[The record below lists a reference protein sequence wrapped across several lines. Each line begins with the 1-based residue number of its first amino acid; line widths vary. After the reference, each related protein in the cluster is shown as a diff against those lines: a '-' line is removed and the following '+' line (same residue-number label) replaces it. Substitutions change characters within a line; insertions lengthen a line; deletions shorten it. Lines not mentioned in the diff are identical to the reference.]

1 MRLIVTKLFATAG
14 VSVLL
19 ALPFADADAR
29 SGVLASV
36 TRIGLPALLATVAV
50 FLAAVAFY
58 CRSLQRCL
66 ERIRPEARAAS
77 PRSVWLMFLI
87 PYNFVE
93 DFFIVHNVAT
103 SLRAE
108 AAVNPALGRLRGSGT
123 ASGLGWCTAQIISLI
138 PNQAGEA
145 AGAVALVLWIVHW
158 RFIARANA
166 LLGPAPRAERHA
178 PGNRAAPAGLGR
190 GDPAPA
196 RREDTSP
203 A

>member
-1 MRLIVTKLFATAG
+1 MRLFLLKLVATAG
-14 VSVLL
+14 VTVLL
-19 ALPFADADAR
+19 ALPFVDADAR

-36 TRIGLPALLATVAV
+36 AKIGVPALVVSVAV

-58 CRSLQRCL
+58 CRSLQTCL

-93 DFFIVHNVAT
+93 DFFIVRNVAA

-108 AAVNPALGRLRGSGT
+108 AAVNPVLGHLRGFGT
-123 ASGLGWCTAQIISLI
+123 VSGLGWCTAQIISLI
-138 PNQAGEA
+138 PNGLGEA

-158 RFIARANA
+158 RFIARVNA
-166 LLGPAPRAERHA
+166 RLIPNP
-178 PGNRAAPAGLGR
+178 NQ
-190 GDPAPA
+190 A
-196 RREDTSP
+196 RSETKLHLFHTE
-203 A
+203 